1 MRLRIFLCSGPE
13 INRIE
18 LAQFQNDVAAV
29 ADLQGYSIT
38 FPTLLKDT
46 PASTLQT
53 SFASTANFSAGSD
66 PHTFA
71 LTVTVQ
77 DDGPATPAVANAN
90 LFILRL
96 TAQTGTDLI
105 GSLSV
110 KLDDGFSDPVLAA
123 VDLNFAHTTG
133 TDEPLRF
140 STRPRQPSISRI
152 SRRSISTF
160 RIMLWFR
167 AQM

>member
-1 MRLRIFLCSGPE
+1 M
-13 INRIE
+13 
-18 LAQFQNDVAAV
+18 
-29 ADLQGYSIT
+29 
-38 FPTLLKDT
+38 
-46 PASTLQT
+46 
-53 SFASTANFSAGSD
+53 
-66 PHTFA
+66 
-71 LTVTVQ
+71 TVQ

-110 KLDDGFSDPVLAA
+110 KLDDGFSDPVLPT

-133 TDEPLRF
+133 TDELTSDFDPTTPAFNLLE
-140 STRPRQPSISRI
+140 SP
-152 SRRSISTF
+152 RRSISTF
-160 RIMLWFR
+160 GIMLWFR